1 MESGGSDDDCSGSDG
16 TAQREHESS
25 DDDAHNALDSMS
37 ATGRGTVASG
47 KSKVLSRRGLHF
59 ARIGPNARNTSNGV
73 DSSNE
78 EDSDAC
84 EVQQIV
90 PRQLLDLL
98 GVTVSTKGMPLATVQ
113 HQGDA
118 TELQRG
124 ACLWLRG
131 P

>member
-1 MESGGSDDDCSGSDG
+1 MESESEDDCSGSDG

-78 EDSDAC
+78 EDSDAV
-84 EVQQIV
+84 ESGSEETSPSKK
-90 PRQLLDLL
+90 PRPCDDDRDLHRYHDSL
-98 GVTVSTKGMPLATVQ
+98 SNSRLARRPFTFGMPSSL
-113 HQGDA
+113 
-118 TELQRG
+118 
-124 ACLWLRG
+124 C
-131 P
+131 